1 MHVVDSVVV
10 ETRAMGSH
18 VRLVVV
24 GGDDATA
31 PRIIER
37 IGRLEQHWSRFR
49 TDSDIG
55 RLNRSAGCPI
65 SVSRD
70 TLRLVATMIDG
81 NRATTGCFDP
91 TLLVPVVAIGY
102 GSSWDGSGASTDVK
116 VDLDH
121 RGSVNGIIIDH
132 ESSTVRLPVGTALD
146 AGGVGKGLAGD
157 IIAEEFVGNECR
169 GLLIS
174 IGGDVVVAG
183 DAPEGHGWTVSISD
197 PRADHEVDRIHLAQ
211 GAVATSSTEMRV
223 FERGHHL
230 VDPSTL
236 RSVDNGVRSATVVA
250 GSGAW
255 AEMLTK
261 FLVVEGPHR
270 LDDLDRVGVAA
281 STTTNDGRAF
291 NAAWRQLAVGS

>member
-1 MHVVDSVVV
+1 MQVVDSVVI
-10 ETRAMGSH
+10 ESRAMGSH

-31 PRIIER
+31 SRIVER
-37 IGRLEQHWSRFR
+37 IGRLEHHWSRFR
-49 TDSDIG
+49 TDSDIS
-55 RLNRSAGCPI
+55 RLNRSAGRST

-81 NRATTGCFDP
+81 HRATTGCFDP

-146 AGGVGKGLAGD
+146 GGGVGKGLAGD

-183 DAPEGHGWTVSISD
+183 DAPEGRGWTVSISD
-197 PRADHEVDRIHLAQ
+197 PRADHEVDRIHVAQ

-230 VDPSTL
+230 VDPNTL

-261 FLVVEGPHR
+261 LLVVEGPRR
-270 LDDLDRVGVAA
+270 LDDLDRLGVAA
-281 STTTNDGRAF
+281 STTTHDGRVV